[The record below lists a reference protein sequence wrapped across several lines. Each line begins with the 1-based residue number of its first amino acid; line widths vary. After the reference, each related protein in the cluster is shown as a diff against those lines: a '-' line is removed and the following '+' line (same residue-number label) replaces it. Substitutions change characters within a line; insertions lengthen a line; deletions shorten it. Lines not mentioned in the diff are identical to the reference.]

1 MLAVMTTLHI
11 DYRCID
17 TRYGVSV
24 RPTLSSISPRFG
36 GCAVGWFRVPTM
48 SAERSCAAGDIL
60 RAGVRGMS
68 PAARD
73 GGLDSV
79 KYVGGPS
86 SDGAG

>member
-1 MLAVMTTLHI
+1 
-11 DYRCID
+11 
-17 TRYGVSV
+17 
-24 RPTLSSISPRFG
+24 
-36 GCAVGWFRVPTM
+36 
-48 SAERSCAAGDIL
+48 
-60 RAGVRGMS
+60 MS